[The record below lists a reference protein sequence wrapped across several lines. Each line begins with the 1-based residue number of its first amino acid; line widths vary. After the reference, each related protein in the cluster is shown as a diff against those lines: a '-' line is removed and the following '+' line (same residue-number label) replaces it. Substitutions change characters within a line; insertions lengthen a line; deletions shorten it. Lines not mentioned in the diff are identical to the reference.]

1 MTNAGPKLGIVTMM
15 VLSILGAPGLASAD
29 VGVSGQGN
37 RAVASAEESK
47 RRAMDGF
54 PTPRMSPIAATG
66 SGRAV
71 SRESPCFFRAGSGP
85 EEAQRYERSF
95 RCGARGTVASE
106 PDEAA
111 PQEEP
116 ELTEGDVRRAV
127 SEVPMPALRVTVQP
141 GGRTLVNVPTILH
154 TDPRSVRESITL
166 LGHDID
172 VEATPTGYTWHHGDG
187 TSRTT
192 TRPGRPYPAKD
203 VTHTYQRTAD
213 QVSIRVDTTYTV
225 RYRVD
230 GGAWTPLG
238 QPLTATGAATPLE
251 VAEAARVLVSP
262 RR

>member
-1 MTNAGPKLGIVTMM
+1 MQSPWLIENCTITPDTVDCPT
-15 VLSILGAPGLASAD
+15 
-29 VGVSGQGN
+29 
-37 RAVASAEESK
+37 E
-47 RRAMDGF
+47 
-54 PTPRMSPIAATG
+54 PTPARPARRQAT
-66 SGRAV
+66 
-71 SRESPCFFRAGSGP
+71 P
-85 EEAQRYERSF
+85 
-95 RCGARGTVASE
+95 SE
-106 PDEAA
+106 I
-111 PQEEP
+111 
-116 ELTEGDVRRAV
+116 RRAV

-251 VAEAARVLVSP
+251 VAEAAPVLVSP

>member
-1 MTNAGPKLGIVTMM
+1 MIGAATLVGVMMFSAPGSLASDVDVDPAPWSPSVHIEVQSQSRPTPARRAQRPSVEPVTSTRLPMPVIAGPRDSSGWVVANCVITPTTVDCPE
-15 VLSILGAPGLASAD
+15 SAPAPT
-29 VGVSGQGN
+29 
-37 RAVASAEESK
+37 
-47 RRAMDGF
+47 RRQL
-54 PTPRMSPIAATG
+54 T
-66 SGRAV
+66 
-71 SRESPCFFRAGSGP
+71 
-85 EEAQRYERSF
+85 
-95 RCGARGTVASE
+95 RGE
-106 PDEAA
+106 
-111 PQEEP
+111 
-116 ELTEGDVRRAV
+116 VRRAV
-127 SEVPMPALRVTVQP
+127 SEIPMPALRVTVQP

-154 TDPRSVRESITL
+154 TDPRPVRESITL

-172 VEATPTGYTWHHGDG
+172 VEATPTSYTWHHGDG

-225 RYRVD
+225 RFRVD

-251 VAEAARVLVSP
+251 VAEAAPVLVSP

>member
-1 MTNAGPKLGIVTMM
+1 MIGAMPLLGLVVMSASPSASD
-15 VLSILGAPGLASAD
+15 VDVDPAPWSPSVHIEVQKHSRPVPARSAQIPASK
-29 VGVSGQGN
+29 G
-37 RAVASAEESK
+37 VASAGLP
-47 RRAMDGF
+47 M
-54 PTPRMSPIAATG
+54 PVI
-66 SGRAV
+66 SGP
-71 SRESPCFFRAGSGP
+71 RESSGWVVANCVITPTTVDCPETAPAPSRRQLTAG
-85 EEAQRYERSF
+85 E
-95 RCGARGTVASE
+95 
-106 PDEAA
+106 
-111 PQEEP
+111 
-116 ELTEGDVRRAV
+116 VRRAV
-127 SEVPMPALRVTVQP
+127 SEIPMPALRVTVQP

-154 TDPRSVRESITL
+154 TDPRPVRESITL

-172 VEATPTGYTWHHGDG
+172 VEARPTSYTWHHGDG

-251 VAEAARVLVSP
+251 VAEAAPVLVSP

>member
-1 MTNAGPKLGIVTMM
+1 MIGAMPLLGLVVMSASPSASD
-15 VLSILGAPGLASAD
+15 VDVDPAPWSPSVHIEVQKHSRPAPTRSAQIPASK
-29 VGVSGQGN
+29 G
-37 RAVASAEESK
+37 VASA
-47 RRAMDGF
+47 RLPM
-54 PTPRMSPIAATG
+54 PVI
-66 SGRAV
+66 SGP
-71 SRESPCFFRAGSGP
+71 RESSGWVVANCVITPTTVDCP
-85 EEAQRYERSF
+85 ETAPAPSRRQLT
-95 RCGARGTVASE
+95 RGE
-106 PDEAA
+106 
-111 PQEEP
+111 
-116 ELTEGDVRRAV
+116 VRRAV

-154 TDPRSVRESITL
+154 TDPRPVRESITL

-172 VEATPTGYTWHHGDG
+172 VEATPAGYTWHHGDG
-187 TSRTT
+187 TCRTT

-251 VAEAARVLVSP
+251 VAEAAPVLVSP

>member
-1 MTNAGPKLGIVTMM
+1 MNI
-15 VLSILGAPGLASAD
+15 LASSI
-29 VGVSGQGN
+29 VIGIL
-37 RAVASAEESK
+37 AS
-47 RRAMDGF
+47 
-54 PTPRMSPIAATG
+54 PAATG
-66 SGRAV
+66 SDVDVVPDGLNPNVSLTARDWSTGGESRRSHRAH
-71 SRESPCFFRAGSGP
+71 SSTGAATGPAAPRAQTRCFFDSANV
-85 EEAQRYERSF
+85 QERRFERTF

-251 VAEAARVLVSP
+251 VAEAAPVLVSP

>member
-1 MTNAGPKLGIVTMM
+1 MNFLASSMM
-15 VLSILGAPGLASAD
+15 ISILVWPAAAGSDVDVLPDGLNPNLSLTARDWSSGGESRRSHQTRSSESAFTGAAAP
-29 VGVSGQGN
+29 
-37 RAVASAEESK
+37 RAQT
-47 RRAMDGF
+47 R
-54 PTPRMSPIAATG
+54 
-66 SGRAV
+66 
-71 SRESPCFFRAGSGP
+71 CFFDSGDV
-85 EEAQRYERSF
+85 QERRFERTF

-106 PDEAA
+106 PDEVA

-127 SEVPMPALRVTVQP
+127 SEIPMPALRVTVQP

-154 TDPRSVRESITL
+154 TDPRPVRESITL

-203 VTHTYQRTAD
+203 VTHTYQRTAER
-213 QVSIRVDTTYTV
+213 VSIRVDTPYTV

-238 QPLTATGAATPLE
+238 QPLTAAGTATPLE
-251 VAEAARVLVSP
+251 VAEAAPVLVSP

>member
-1 MTNAGPKLGIVTMM
+1 MNGAAILLGLM
-15 VLSILGAPGLASAD
+15 VVSAPTSLASDID
-29 VGVSGQGN
+29 VDPAPWSPSVHIEVQNQS
-37 RAVASAEESK
+37 RPTPA
-47 RRAMDGF
+47 RRAQR
-54 PTPRMSPIAATG
+54 TS
-66 SGRAV
+66 V
-71 SRESPCFFRAGSGP
+71 ESANSTTLPMPVISGP
-85 EEAQRYERSF
+85 RDSSGWVVAN
-95 RCGARGTVASE
+95 CVITPTTVDCPES
-106 PDEAA
+106 A
-111 PQEEP
+111 PAPTRRQ
-116 ELTEGDVRRAV
+116 LTRGDVRRAV

-203 VTHTYQRTAD
+203 VTHTCQRTAD

-251 VAEAARVLVSP
+251 VAEAAPVLVSP

>member
-1 MTNAGPKLGIVTMM
+1 MTVASVLVVLLLGSPANLISDGVGVRPDPFKPSVNIESNVWRPERGSIHHASNKTPRPNTETRPKD
-15 VLSILGAPGLASAD
+15 SACFFSNASAD
-29 VGVSGQGN
+29 
-37 RAVASAEESK
+37 A
-47 RRAMDGF
+47 
-54 PTPRMSPIAATG
+54 P
-66 SGRAV
+66 
-71 SRESPCFFRAGSGP
+71 
-85 EEAQRYERSF
+85 RYEPTF

-251 VAEAARVLVSP
+251 VAEAAPVLVSP

>member
-1 MTNAGPKLGIVTMM
+1 MSDEVGVRPDPFKPSVNIESNAWRPARS
-15 VLSILGAPGLASAD
+15 SIHRSNHDTARPITASRPRDPACFFSNASAT
-29 VGVSGQGN
+29 
-37 RAVASAEESK
+37 A
-47 RRAMDGF
+47 
-54 PTPRMSPIAATG
+54 PRFEAT
-66 SGRAV
+66 
-71 SRESPCFFRAGSGP
+71 
-85 EEAQRYERSF
+85 F

-127 SEVPMPALRVTVQP
+127 SEIPMPALRVTVQP
-141 GGRTLVNVPTILH
+141 AGRTLVNVPTILH
-154 TDPRSVRESITL
+154 TDPRPVRESITL

-251 VAEAARVLVSP
+251 VAEAAPVLVSP